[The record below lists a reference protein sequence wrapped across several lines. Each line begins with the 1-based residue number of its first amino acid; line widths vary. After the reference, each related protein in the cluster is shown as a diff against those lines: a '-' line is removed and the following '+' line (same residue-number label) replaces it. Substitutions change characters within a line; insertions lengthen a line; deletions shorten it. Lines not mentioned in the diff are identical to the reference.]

1 MARGSTAIM
10 SNLVANPYPKAK
22 EHVARMSLCEV
33 CDRQI
38 LTKDWA
44 SHKNSRKHRAAEAK
58 EREELEKLKNPGG
71 SFGGDAA
78 GFGDSNEFG
87 GAGQFANANEFGGA
101 ANSTNDGWGSGGD
114 FANTNTS
121 SYNNTGGGDRAC
133 YGCGQTGHQKRDCPS
148 GGGGGGGGDRACYG
162 CGQTGH
168 QKRDC
173 PQGTGGQACFNCGET
188 G

>member
-71 SFGGDAA
+71 SFSGVAT
-78 GFGDSNEFG
+78 GFGDINESAG
-87 GAGQFANANEFGGA
+87 GM
-101 ANSTNDGWGSGGD
+101 
-114 FANTNTS
+114 S
-121 SYNNTGGGDRAC
+121 SQVPT
-133 YGCGQTGHQKRDCPS
+133 
-148 GGGGGGGGDRACYG
+148 
-162 CGQTGH
+162 
-168 QKRDC
+168 
-173 PQGTGGQACFNCGET
+173 
-188 G
+188 